1 MPNILQPLSLI
12 HVSLWLYTFSLIV
25 YGCTFSLWIQLQA
38 RHSQVAYECVPLL
51 LHCLTLP
58 TGADMLWKIV
68 EENFS
73 SDDWK
78 ERFAAGTL

>member
-1 MPNILQPLSLI
+1 MQGLLWKLLI
-12 HVSLWLYTFSLIV
+12 VVFFLNYSLWH
-25 YGCTFSLWIQLQA
+25 QLQA
-38 RHSQVAYECVPLL
+38 KHSQVAFKCVPLL

-78 ERFAAGTL
+78 ERFAAGSLVYKW